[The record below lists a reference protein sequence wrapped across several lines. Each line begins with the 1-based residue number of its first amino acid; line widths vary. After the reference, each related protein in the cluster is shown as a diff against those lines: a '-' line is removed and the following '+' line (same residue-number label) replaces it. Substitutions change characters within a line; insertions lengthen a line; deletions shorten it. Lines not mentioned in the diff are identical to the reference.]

1 MFIKAAINGGR
12 SYDENAAV
20 PISPAEIAAA
30 SVAAVAAGADIVHA
44 HARTADGG
52 QTIAPDDIARMVEAI
67 RAEEA
72 TTIVGTTTGLW
83 TCSGHVERMR
93 LLESWRDDLLPDF
106 ASVAFCEE
114 GAAEAAELV
123 LARGMVLES
132 AVWSMDDVP
141 ALLAASTLHQN
152 VRILIE
158 PEDEDIDTAIAH
170 SRRMARAIRDAGVT
184 APILYHGYDQTAWPL
199 VIAAIEDGAE
209 VRVGFED
216 MLVLDDGSIA
226 SGNTAMVTRA
236 LELESLFLT
245 QPAIH

>member
-1 MFIKAAINGGR
+1 MFMKAAINGGR

-20 PISPAEIAAA
+20 PITPAEIAAA

-52 QTIAPDDIARMVEAI
+52 QTIHPDDIARMIEDI
-67 RAEEA
+67 RAEES

-83 TCSGHVERMR
+83 TCSGHVERMH

-158 PEDEDIDTAIAH
+158 PEDEEIEAAIAH
-170 SRRMARAIRDAGVT
+170 ARQMAKAVRDAGVT
-184 APILYHGYDQTAWPL
+184 APILYHGYDETAWPL
-199 VIAAIEDGAE
+199 VVAALEDGAE

-216 MLVLDDGSIA
+216 MLVLDDGTA
-226 SGNTAMVTRA
+226 AADNVAMVELA
-236 LELESLFLT
+236 LKLESSFLT
-245 QPAIH
+245 HGLTK